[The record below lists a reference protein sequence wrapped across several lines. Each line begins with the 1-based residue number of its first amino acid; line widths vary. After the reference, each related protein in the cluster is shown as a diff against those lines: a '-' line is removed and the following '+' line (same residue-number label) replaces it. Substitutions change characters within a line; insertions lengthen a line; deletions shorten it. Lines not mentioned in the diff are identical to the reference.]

1 MFEINE
7 FGVVITA
14 VSEPTA
20 RINVGIS
27 VSAGRGHVE
36 TLLCFQFHNFS
47 FML

>member
-14 VSEPTA
+14 VSDPTA

-27 VSAGRGHVE
+27 VSAGRGS
-36 TLLCFQFHNFS
+36 LCLQFHKFS
-47 FML
+47 FMF